1 MNKTAASLIKKL
13 AAILTFLLL
22 GLSAYSQELHPK
34 APRVPEKIVFA
45 GETIRFD
52 SDDMYERMDREL
64 LSFTYMH
71 TNTTLMLKRSKRI
84 FSIVVPI
91 LKRNGIPEDLK
102 YLMAIESNLDP
113 KAVSTAGAAG
123 LWQFMKGTGREYG
136 LEVGAEVDE
145 RFHIEKAT
153 IAACKYLKSA
163 YSAFGDWMTVAA
175 SYNSGR
181 GGILK
186 RREEQGERSAFNLM
200 LPEAAEKLLAD
211 FGNGVELPY
220 TPAPPKPPDSAQ
232 HCHDVLLQMEV
243 QLHRQKRL
251 TAPQTMDDPITTE
264 YAKNCQM
271 YDFIVGLADL
281 LSGGTEQQKADEIA
295 YLTGGV
301 LDRYERV
308 LQKEVIAYDDIF

>member
-13 AAILTFLLL
+13 AAILTLLLL
-22 GLSAYSQELHPK
+22 GLSVYSQELHPK
-34 APRVPEKIVFA
+34 APRVPEKIIFA

-200 LPEAAEKLLAD
+200 LPEETTRYMFRVLAAKMFFENPSSFGFNFSPDEYYPVRTPARYETVSGPIPSLVDFAKL
-211 FGNGVELPY
+211 NGVTYRELKLANPW
-220 TPAPPKPPDSAQ
+220 
-232 HCHDVLLQMEV
+232 
-243 QLHRQKRL
+243 L
-251 TAPQTMDDPITTE
+251 TSTSLE
-264 YAKNCQM
+264 NKNGKT
-271 YDFIVGLADL
+271 YKIAIPGR
-281 LSGGTEQQKADEIA
+281 SG
-295 YLTGGV
+295 
-301 LDRYERV
+301 RR
-308 LQKEVIAYDDIF
+308 